1 MTALLAIVLAGLM
14 IMVVVSLVRGIA
26 AFLQSTRAD
35 LERGDSDGPS
45 AMQLKQNKMMMQRI
59 LFQGAAI
66 VVVALVLLTAG
77 RG

>member
-1 MTALLAIVLAGLM
+1 MTYLLVAVLVVLM

-26 AFLQSTRAD
+26 AFLHSTRED
-35 LERGDSDGPS
+35 LERPESSGPS
-45 AMQLKQNKMMMQRI
+45 EMQLKQNKMMMQRI

-66 VVVALVLLTAG
+66 AVVALVLLSAG